1 MLRPR
6 TMSPT
11 IPIMSPPVIH
21 LDKVPRRMCQV
32 MIPTFKLLEIRIV
45 NQPPLPQVLEETEIR
60 SRRTQRLAPHR
71 VFLAQMLHAHAPRMS
86 AQVARRRPVAQ
97 WTLHRLRRFLA
108 AKVRRAM
115 RFPLFS
121 VLRDVSAVEEPEGA
135 FVEGCCSVQRAGYF

>member
-1 MLRPR
+1 
-6 TMSPT
+6 
-11 IPIMSPPVIH
+11 
-21 LDKVPRRMCQV
+21 MCQV

-45 NQPPLPQVLEETEIR
+45 NQPPLPQVLEEAEIR
-60 SRRTQRLAPHR
+60 PRRTQRLAPHR
-71 VFLAQMLHAHAPRMS
+71 VFVCQMLHAHAPRMS
-86 AQVARRRPVAQ
+86 PQVARRGPVAQ